1 MLRWICVLT
10 LALTAACD
18 GQPNRRELE
27 GKIEL
32 LKAENDKL
40 RQTTGQA
47 DTASARY
54 DACLADAD
62 SAYRNQWNANCA
74 MERRDALR
82 QRANCK
88 ANGGSDEICI
98 STEVPAAANCALP
111 TELADRINGN
121 LKDDQRLCLGRLKVE
136 Y

>member
-1 MLRWICVLT
+1 M

-18 GQPNRRELE
+18 RQSDRQRLE
-27 GKIEL
+27 RKIEL
-32 LKAENDKL
+32 LEAENNNL
-40 RQTTGQA
+40 HQTTDRA
-47 DTASARY
+47 DAASIRY

-88 ANGGSDEICI
+88 ANGGSDENCMGE
-98 STEVPAAANCALP
+98 EVPAAANCALP

>member
-1 MLRWICVLT
+1 M

-18 GQPNRRELE
+18 RQPDRQDLE
-27 GKIEL
+27 SKIGL
-32 LKAENDKL
+32 LKAENNKL
-40 RQTTGQA
+40 RQTTDRA
-47 DTASARY
+47 DAASARY
-54 DACLADAD
+54 DACLSDAD
-62 SAYRNQWNANCA
+62 SAYRSQWNANCA

-88 ANGGSDEICI
+88 ANGGGDELCLEIA
-98 STEVPAAANCALP
+98 VPTAKNCALP
-111 TELADRINGN
+111 TDLADRIDAN